1 MLPPEMKAECFS
13 SACPSAF
20 PFLASA
26 YIFIREE
33 ERIYLPNKHFGEKEK
48 IFRIN
53 IWKIRQ
59 ESIFWT
65 NLRKKRNGILF
76 PIGNE
81 KKRKNVE
88 IERISKDLDTLLG
101 GCYSL
106 KRFSTRNWR
115 LLTNKTKRKGMRKKS
130 RSFFLV
136 SEGICIWAC
145 KMFWN
150 KSVPF

>member
-1 MLPPEMKAECFS
+1 MKAECFS
-13 SACPSAF
+13 SVCPSAF
-20 PFLASA
+20 PSLASA

-53 IWKIRQ
+53 IWKIRKKR
-59 ESIFWT
+59 IFRT
-65 NLRKKRNGILF
+65 YYRKKRKGILF
-76 PIGNE
+76 SIGLG
-81 KKRKNVE
+81 KRRKNVE

-115 LLTNKTKRKGMRKKS
+115 LLTNETKRKGMRKKS

-136 SEGICIWAC
+136 SEGICI
-145 KMFWN
+145 
-150 KSVPF
+150 